1 VTTLLATEA
10 ALASGESFGNVSV
23 ADGGALQADPVRG
36 KVTLH
41 ATIGQH
47 RGNGAF
53 RPGDSPPLPIQCD
66 EGDQDVTINCSPA
79 SINNNTAVSIA
90 IERDAEVCAVRA
102 YLLAECGGIG
112 RANAIIDNPVSHRKR
127 QNRRTGGGE
136 CRDGEWRSCT
146 MRRINHH
153 AQGAGTHGACQL
165 RQRSRISLSIRLG
178 LGSVSG
184 RCGYNLQTSCQS
196 PFNSCFKC
204 TLLSVWNL
212 APITREHLQ
221 AVVFDWIV
229 RCGDHHAAGG
239 ARLTGNE

>member
-66 EGDQDVTINCSPA
+66 EGDQDVTINRSPV
-79 SINNNTAVSIA
+79 SINNYTTISIA
-90 IERDAEVCAVRA
+90 IERDAEVGAVRA

-184 RCGYNLQTSCQS
+184 RCGYNLQTSRQS
-196 PFNSCFKC
+196 PFDSCFKC
-204 TLLSVWNL
+204 SLLGIRDLASV
-212 APITREHLQ
+212 TSEHFQ
-221 AVVFDWIV
+221 AVVLHRV
-229 RCGDHHAAGG
+229 MRSGDDHAASG
-239 ARLTGNE
+239 AWLTRNE